1 MPAKE
6 DVFVVFGSA
15 TDAGC
20 YSRIVSKLEGFRI
33 KSKLAVL
40 SAHKTPNELR
50 SALKKTSA
58 RIFIAGA
65 GVAAALPGV
74 VAAESIKPVIGVPC
88 YGAYNGLD
96 AFLSIHQMPPGIP
109 VIGVGVEA
117 TGDCAE
123 LAMAYL
129 SGLDKI
135 VLLEPSTDSAKKMLV
150 KSENQLNEMGVK
162 FEKSHTIKADRAVY
176 IRFVDALMEM
186 VFSDEAVV
194 LNVPVKEASNEDDA
208 IVVFK
213 MARKGFWL
221 GLNRAEN
228 AAIAAVQLINLNGKY
243 NKCLNAYRKKIA
255 EKVLGSNGEIN
266 SGKTKSAKK

>member
-1 MPAKE
+1 MPQKE
-6 DVFVVFGSA
+6 DVLVVFGSA

-20 YSRIVSKLEGFRI
+20 YSKIIARFEGLKV
-33 KSKLAVL
+33 KSRLAVL
-40 SAHKTPNELR
+40 SAHKTPKDLNK
-50 SALKKTSA
+50 ALKKTPA
-58 RIFIAGA
+58 RIFVAGA

-74 VAAESIKPVIGVPC
+74 VAAETIRPVIGVPC

-150 KSENQLNEMGVK
+150 KSENQLNEM
-162 FEKSHTIKADRAVY
+162 
-176 IRFVDALMEM
+176 

-255 EKVLGSNGEIN
+255 EKVLGSNREIN
-266 SGKTKSAKK
+266 S